1 MRNYLLA
8 SAALIGLVAAS
19 TAQAATFATSD
30 PSKNASA
37 FGSPQ
42 TSPEPGKIIVH
53 MGGMVAVDVGVIG
66 NNSDKSST
74 TTAKLQPYGIGG
86 YFRLYFGVD
95 GKLTNGMIYGAK
107 SEMRTLFAGG
117 TPGGYASSAL
127 AGAGVGNASANS
139 TASLW
144 YTRRAYTYL
153 GGDSWGLLRI
163 GQGDG
168 PLSLFS
174 GSSITTGE
182 AYDTGHWD
190 GDVCDFIGSNCLSW
204 VFPDVGN
211 EYDSAKITYMTPK
224 MNGFQ
229 AGVSFAP
236 SSAALTGND
245 GFNANAGGSARQSVT
260 VTNSDTN
267 RPRNLFEVAARW
279 SGNLGPVAVDSW
291 AGYWGSGIV
300 SAAPGALSAGVSKV
314 NGLSIFNWGTSLT
327 YQGFSVF
334 GTINGGTTNGQAG
347 TPLVTLA
354 SGRKKNQL
362 AGIVGAQY
370 ASGPYTV
377 GAAYYQVERQGSNGG
392 TGNRT
397 ERAFDIGGN
406 YTVVTGLDFFLGY
419 TYGTIHQNGVNFVD
433 AGGPATANNKSTSNA
448 LIGTILVRW

>member
-8 SAALIGLVAAS
+8 SAALLGLVAANS
-19 TAQAATFATSD
+19 AQAATFATTD
-30 PSKNASA
+30 PSRNASA
-37 FGSPQ
+37 FGAPQ
-42 TSPEPGKIIVH
+42 TNPEPGKIIVH
-53 MGGMVAVDVGVIG
+53 MGGMVAVDVGVVN

-74 TTAKLQPYGIGG
+74 TTAKLQPYGIAG
-86 YFRLYFGVD
+86 YFRLYFGMD

-107 SEMRTLFAGG
+107 SEMRTQFAPAAGG
-117 TPGGYASSAL
+117 TVGGPS
-127 AGAGVGNASANS
+127 GNS
-139 TASLW
+139 TQSIW
-144 YTRRAYTYL
+144 YTRRAYVYL
-153 GGDSWGLLRI
+153 GGDSWGLLRM

-168 PLSLFS
+168 PLSLFA

-190 GDVCDFIGSNCLSW
+190 GDVCDFVANCLSW

-236 SSAALTGND
+236 SSVALTGVDNV
-245 GFNANAGGSARQSVT
+245 ANAGQSARQSIT

-267 RPRNLFEVAARW
+267 RPRNYFEIAARY
-279 SGNLGPVAVDSW
+279 SGNLGPVALDTW

-300 SAAPGALSAGVSKV
+300 GAAPGALSAGVSKV

-334 GTINGGTTNGQAG
+334 GTINGGNTNGQAG
-347 TPLVTLA
+347 TPRVSLT
-354 SGRKKNQL
+354 SGRSKQQQ
-362 AGIVGAQY
+362 AGIVGVQY

-377 GAAYYQVERQGSNGG
+377 GTAYYQVERQGSNGG

-397 ERAFDIGGN
+397 ERGFDIGGQ
-406 YTVVTGLDFFLGY
+406 YTVVSGLDFFLGY

-433 AGGPATANNKSTSNA
+433 AAGPAAANNKATTNA
-448 LIGTILVRW
+448 LIGTMLVRW

>member
-8 SAALIGLVAAS
+8 SAALVGLVAAS
-19 TAQAATFATSD
+19 SAQAATFATSD

-37 FGSPQ
+37 FGAPQ
-42 TSPEPGKIIVH
+42 TSPEPGEIIVH
-53 MGGMVAVDVGVIG
+53 MGGLVAVDVGVIG
-66 NNSDKSST
+66 NNSDKSQT
-74 TTAKLQPYGIGG
+74 TSAKLQPYGIGG

-107 SEMRTLFAGG
+107 SEMRTNFAGG
-117 TPGGYASSAL
+117 QPVGYT
-127 AGAGVGNASANS
+127 GTQTVGNASANS

-144 YTRRAYTYL
+144 YTRRAYTYI
-153 GGDSWGLLRI
+153 GGDSWGLVRI

-245 GFNANAGGSARQSVT
+245 GFLANSGASARQSVST
-260 VTNSDTN
+260 VSSDVT

-279 SGNLGPVAVDSW
+279 SGNLGPVAVDTW
-291 AGYWGSGIV
+291 GGYWGSGV
-300 SAAPGALSAGVSKV
+300 VGAATAAAYPAGVTKV
-314 NGLSIFNWGTSLT
+314 AGLSIYNWGTSFT
-327 YQGFSVF
+327 YQGFSLF
-334 GTINGGTTNGQAG
+334 GTINGGVTNGQAG

-354 SGRKKNQL
+354 SGRKKDQL
-362 AGIVGAQY
+362 AGIAGVQY
-370 ASGPYTV
+370 SSGPYTV
-377 GAAYYQVERQGSNGG
+377 GTAYYQVERQGSNGG

-397 ERAFDIGGN
+397 ERGFDVGGN

-433 AGGPATANNKSTSNA
+433 AGGAATANNKSTSNA